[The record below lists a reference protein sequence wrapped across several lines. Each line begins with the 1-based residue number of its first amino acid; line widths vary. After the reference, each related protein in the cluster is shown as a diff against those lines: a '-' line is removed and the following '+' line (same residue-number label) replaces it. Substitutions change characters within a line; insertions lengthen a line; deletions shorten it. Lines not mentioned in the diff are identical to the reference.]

1 MTTAKKEVLNWLLL
15 KNGYSVGTMN
25 PWWWCVWGS
34 GFLGE
39 FWLARGTSLHHPSRE
54 NKTI

>member
-25 PWWWCVWGS
+25 LWWWCVWGVWFS
-34 GFLGE
+34 GGIL
-39 FWLARGTSLHHPSRE
+39 TSEGDFPPSP
-54 NKTI
+54 K